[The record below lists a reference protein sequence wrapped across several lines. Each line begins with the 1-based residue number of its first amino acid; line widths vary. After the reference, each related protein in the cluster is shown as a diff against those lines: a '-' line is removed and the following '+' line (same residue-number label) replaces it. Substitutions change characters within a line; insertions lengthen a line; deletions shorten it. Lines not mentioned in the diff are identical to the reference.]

1 MTSTR
6 PITLSVPPQKL
17 DAPTFCDG
25 SPRAIE
31 AWVTPLYALPPA
43 DGIAK
48 LLPALVELNHCRCSP
63 ATRFEQLDTL
73 RPIVRFLC
81 GRLTQD
87 ILKRPMLLDA
97 GEQNALTSAQTL
109 QSHLA
114 AGYKVVLASALQAGE
129 GVHAE
134 ALHRAL
140 SELGQTLLRALQ
152 LYTPAPARLWLKLH
166 QLYYLA
172 ERKAVLDVAVS
183 DPDQSADGPGSIR
196 TLYMRLLLLG
206 CARPNMLRQEA
217 LGTLF
222 TALANWAE
230 KVDFGAPESDDPLLV
245 DLTADRA
252 PVESARYTPR
262 AGEDRRCLRTE
273 TLLEILRARFEQAT
287 QEHAASAQGGVDDA
301 ELLSHLIQAWGRSAR
316 RAFKRARAQGDLEI
330 CVGLPALHFHSA
342 GGVSLKAQ
350 LRGRRS
356 LRDKDQASDIVLDPF
371 AGAGDVG
378 GARLETTSIQTGQP
392 AASIEETDDES
403 RYPVANLR
411 LDDISPGGYG
421 LVWSSQP
428 HAELHAG
435 ELVGLRKPG
444 DLQWSVAVVRW
455 CRNQPDGLRL
465 GVELLAPR
473 AAAACIRPL
482 GQNAAWDAWGP
493 ALVLPEVSA
502 LSQPPYLITTGG
514 EFIPGQKVM
523 LNQYGSGL
531 RARLEILERSSHGF
545 AEFRFEPLGGHA
557 EAAAPTGIEVDYLED
572 EAEIELTGTGPWA
585 EREDAR

>member
-6 PITLSVPPQKL
+6 PITLTVPPQKF
-17 DAPTFCDG
+17 DGPTFCDG
-25 SPRAIE
+25 SPRSID
-31 AWVTPLYALPPA
+31 AWAAPLYAVAPA
-43 DGIAK
+43 TAIHR
-48 LLPALVELNHCRCSP
+48 LLPALIELNHCKCCP
-63 ATRFEQLDTL
+63 ATRFEQLETL
-73 RPIVRFLC
+73 RPVVHFLC
-81 GRLTQD
+81 SRLSQD
-87 ILKRPMLLDA
+87 IFKRPMLLDA
-97 GEQNALTSAQTL
+97 GEQKALTAAQTL

-114 AGYKVVLASALQAGE
+114 AGYKVVLASAIQSGE
-129 GVHAE
+129 GVHVP

-140 SELGQTLLRALQ
+140 TELGQTLLRALQ
-152 LYTPAPARLWLKLH
+152 LYTPAPARLWLQLH

-172 ERKAVLDVAVS
+172 ERKGALDATVS
-183 DPDQSADGPGSIR
+183 DPAQPDDSPSSLR

-206 CARPNMLRQEA
+206 SARPNMLRQEA

-222 TALANWAE
+222 IALANWAE
-230 KVDFGAPESDDPLLV
+230 KVDFGAPESGDPLLV

-252 PVESARYTPR
+252 PVESARYTTR
-262 AGEDRRCLRTE
+262 AGEDRRCLRTD
-273 TLLEILRARFEQAT
+273 TLLEILRARFEQVTRANFVPT
-287 QEHAASAQGGVDDA
+287 PGAFDDA

-316 RAFKRARAQGDLEI
+316 RAFKRASAQGDLEI

-342 GGVSLKAQ
+342 GGVSLQAQ

-356 LRDKDQASDIVLDPF
+356 LRANDRAKDIVLDPF

-378 GARLETTSIQTGQP
+378 GARLERTPSRARNPATTTVE
-392 AASIEETDDES
+392 ADDNS
-403 RYPVANLR
+403 RYPVASLR

-421 LVWSSQP
+421 LVWSNQP
-428 HAELHAG
+428 DAELHAG

-455 CRNQPDGLRL
+455 CRNQPGGLRL

-473 AAAACIRPL
+473 AAAACIRPI

-502 LSQPPYLITTGG
+502 LGQPPYLITTGG

-545 AEFRFEPLGGHA
+545 AEFRFESLGDHR

-572 EAEIELTGTGPWA
+572 ETEIELTGTGPWA
-585 EREDAR
+585 EREGAH